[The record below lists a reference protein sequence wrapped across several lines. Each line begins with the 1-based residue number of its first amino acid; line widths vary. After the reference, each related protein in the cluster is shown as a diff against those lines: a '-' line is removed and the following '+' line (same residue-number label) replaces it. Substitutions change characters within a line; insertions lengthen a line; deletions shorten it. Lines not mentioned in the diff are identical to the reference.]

1 MNKRQIKTASLLAFS
16 ALSEAR
22 TCTTAASARCCLET
36 ACNAVRSLTA
46 ADALSWA
53 LIGEIEAT
61 RAALGRN
68 GWDCW
73 PALIAASL

>member
-1 MNKRQIKTASLLAFS
+1 MTKAAIRTASLLAFS

-22 TCTTAASARCCLET
+22 DATTLAEARCCLET
-36 ACNAVRSLTA
+36 ACGAVRRLTA

-61 RAALGRN
+61 RAALAPLGF
-68 GWDCW
+68 DVW
-73 PALIAASL
+73 PAVLAKMI